1 MVDNHRALGR
11 GGLRVGPLGFG
22 AAVIGN
28 LYTAVDPDT
37 ANGTVHAAL
46 DRGVRYFDTAP
57 HYGLGLSEERLGA
70 GIAGFDRSQVL
81 ISTKV
86 GRLLIDDPSGADRR
100 DVELFD
106 VPASKRRVY
115 DYSRDGVLRSL
126 ESSLDRLGTDH
137 VDILFVHD
145 PDNHYREALEGAFP
159 ALEELRSQGVIRS
172 YGAGMN
178 SPGMLADFVRNTDL
192 DVVMLAGR
200 YTLLDQ
206 GALAELLPLC
216 ARRGVSMVAAGV
228 FNSGLL
234 AVDRPAAGATYDYAP
249 ADEEILARANR
260 IADVCQRH
268 GVSLPQAAVQFP
280 LNHPAVATV
289 VLGARTAEEVNRN
302 ATLFDEPVPL
312 ECWQELVAEGLLA
325 DDVPMP
331 TGARA

>member
-1 MVDNHRALGR
+1 MADNFRTLGR

-28 LYTAVDPDT
+28 LYTAVDSGT
-37 ANGTVHAAL
+37 ASATVHAAL
-46 DRGVRYFDTAP
+46 DSGVRYFDTAP

-70 GIAGFDRSQVL
+70 GIAGFDSSEL
-81 ISTKV
+81 IISTKV
-86 GRLLIDDPSGADRR
+86 GRLLVDNPEGVNQRDP
-100 DVELFD
+100 ELFD
-106 VPASKRRVY
+106 VSASKRRVY

-126 ESSLDRLGTDH
+126 ESSLARLGTDH

-145 PDNHYREALEGAFP
+145 PDNHYAEALDGAFP

-206 GALAELLPLC
+206 GALTELLPLC
-216 ARRGVSMVAAGV
+216 AGRGVSMVAAGV

-234 AVDRPAAGATYDYAP
+234 ARDRPAEDATYDYAP
-249 ADEEILARANR
+249 AQQDVIARANR
-260 IADVCQRH
+260 IADVCERH
-268 GVSLPQAAVQFP
+268 GVTLPQAAAQFP
-280 LNHPAVATV
+280 LNHPAVASV
-289 VLGARTAEEVNRN
+289 VLGARTAAEVTRN
-302 ATLFDEPVPL
+302 ATLFDTPVPL

-331 TGARA
+331 TGATA

>member
-1 MVDNHRALGR
+1 MVHTTRALGR

-28 LYTAVDPDT
+28 LYTALDT
-37 ANGTVHAAL
+37 DSAMATVHTAL
-46 DRGVRYFDTAP
+46 AHGIRYFDTAP

-70 GIAGFDRSQVL
+70 GIADVDRAQLL

-86 GRLLIDDPSGADRR
+86 GRLLVDNPDGVNQR
-100 DVELFD
+100 DTELFD

-126 ESSLDRLGTDH
+126 ESSLERLGTDH

-145 PDNHYREALEGAFP
+145 PDDHYEEALRGAFP
-159 ALEELRSQGVIRS
+159 ALEELRGQGVIRS

-178 SPGMLADFVRNTDL
+178 SPDMLADFVRDTDL

-216 ARRGVSMVAAGV
+216 EQRGVSVVAAGV
-228 FNSGLL
+228 FNSGML

-249 ADEEILARANR
+249 AAEEILARANR
-260 IADVCQRH
+260 IADVCERH
-268 GVSLPQAAVQFP
+268 GATLPQAAAQFP

-289 VLGARTAEEVNRN
+289 VLGARTAAEVTRN
-302 ATLFDEPVPL
+302 ATLFDTPVPL

-325 DDVPMP
+325 DNVPMP
-331 TGARA
+331 TGATA

>member
-1 MVDNHRALGR
+1 LVDTTRALGR

-28 LYTAVDPDT
+28 LYTAVDPET
-37 ANGTVHAAL
+37 ANAAVHVAL
-46 DRGVRYFDTAP
+46 DCGVRYFDTAP

-70 GIAGFDRSQVL
+70 GIAGFDRSRLL

-86 GRLLIDDPSGADRR
+86 GRLLMDNPEGAHERDP
-100 DVELFD
+100 ELFD
-106 VPASKRRVY
+106 VPASKRRVH

-145 PDNHYREALEGAFP
+145 PDNHYQQALDGAFP
-159 ALEELRSQGVIRS
+159 ALEELRAQGVIRS

-206 GALAELLPLC
+206 GAQAELLPLC
-216 ARRGVSMVAAGV
+216 EQRGVSMVAAGV

-234 AVDRPAAGATYDYAP
+234 ARERPAADATYDYAP
-249 ADEEILARANR
+249 ARQEVIARANR
-260 IADVCQRH
+260 IADVCERH
-268 GVSLPQAAVQFP
+268 GVTLPQAAAQFP
-280 LNHPAVATV
+280 VNHPAVATV
-289 VLGARTAEEVNRN
+289 VLGARTAAEVTRN
-302 ATLFDEPVPL
+302 ATLFDRPVPL

-325 DDVPMP
+325 ENVPMP
-331 TGARA
+331 TGATA

>member
-1 MVDNHRALGR
+1 MVDNQRALGR

-46 DRGVRYFDTAP
+46 DCGIRYFDTAP

-145 PDNHYREALEGAFP
+145 PDDHYREALEGAFP

-206 GALAELLPLC
+206 GALGELLPLC

-249 ADEEILARANR
+249 AAEEILARANR
-260 IADVCQRH
+260 IADVCQRY

-302 ATLFDEPVPL
+302 ATLFDEPVPV

-331 TGARA
+331 TGATA

>member
-1 MVDNHRALGR
+1 MVHTTRALGR

-37 ANGTVHAAL
+37 ANATVHAAL
-46 DRGVRYFDTAP
+46 DSGVRYFDTAP

-70 GIAGFDRSQVL
+70 GIAGFDRSEL
-81 ISTKV
+81 IISTKV
-86 GRLLIDDPSGADRR
+86 GRLLLDNPQGAHQRDP
-100 DVELFD
+100 ELFD

-115 DYSRDGVLRSL
+115 DYSRDGLLRSL
-126 ESSLDRLGTDH
+126 ESSLARLGTDQ

-145 PDNHYREALEGAFP
+145 PDNHYEAALDGAFP
-159 ALEELRSQGVIRS
+159 ALAELRSQGVIRS

-178 SPGMLADFVRNTDL
+178 SPGMLADFIRNTDL

-206 GALAELLPLC
+206 GAQAELLPLC
-216 ARRGVSMVAAGV
+216 EQRGVSMVAAGV

-234 AVDRPAAGATYDYAP
+234 ARDRPASDATYDYAP
-249 ADEEILARANR
+249 AKQEIIARANR
-260 IADVCQRH
+260 IADVCERH
-268 GVSLPQAAVQFP
+268 GVSLPEAAAQFP
-280 LNHPAVATV
+280 VNHPAVATV
-289 VLGARTAEEVNRN
+289 VLGARTADEVNRN
-302 ATLFDEPVPL
+302 ATLFDRPVPL

-325 DDVPMP
+325 EDIPMP
-331 TGARA
+331 SGATA

>member
-1 MVDNHRALGR
+1 MVHNTRALGR

-28 LYTAVDPDT
+28 LYTAVDADT
-37 ANGTVHAAL
+37 ANATVHAAL
-46 DRGVRYFDTAP
+46 DTGVRYFDTAP

-70 GIAGFDRSQVL
+70 GIAGVDRSEVI

-86 GRLLIDDPSGADRR
+86 GRLLVDNPSGADQR
-100 DVELFD
+100 DDELFD

-145 PDNHYREALEGAFP
+145 PDHHYEQALDGAFP

-206 GALAELLPLC
+206 GAQAELLPLC
-216 ARRGVSMVAAGV
+216 AQRGVSMVAAGV

-234 AVDRPAAGATYDYAP
+234 ARERPAPDATYDYAP
-249 ADEEILARANR
+249 ARQEVIARANR
-260 IADVCQRH
+260 IADVCERH
-268 GVSLPQAAVQFP
+268 GVTLPEAAAQFP
-280 LNHPAVATV
+280 GNHPSVATV
-289 VLGARTAEEVNRN
+289 VLGARTAAEVTRN
-302 ATLFDEPVPL
+302 ATLFDRPVPL
-312 ECWQELVAEGLLA
+312 ACWQELVGEGLLA
-325 DDVPMP
+325 EDVPMP
-331 TGARA
+331 TGATA

>member
-1 MVDNHRALGR
+1 MVDNKRALGR

-28 LYTAVDPDT
+28 LYTAVDPET
-37 ANGTVHAAL
+37 ANATVHAAL
-46 DRGVRYFDTAP
+46 DSGVRYFDTAP

-70 GIAGFDRSQVL
+70 GIAGFDRSRL
-81 ISTKV
+81 IISSKV
-86 GRLLIDDPSGADRR
+86 GRLLVDNPEGVNQRDP
-100 DVELFD
+100 ELFD
-106 VPASKRRVY
+106 VSASKRRVY

-137 VDILFVHD
+137 MDILFVHD
-145 PDNHYREALEGAFP
+145 PDNHHDEALDGAFP

-206 GALAELLPLC
+206 GAQAELLPLC
-216 ARRGVSMVAAGV
+216 AQRGVSMVAAGV

-234 AVDRPAAGATYDYAP
+234 ARDRPAADATYDYAP
-249 ADEEILARANR
+249 AKQEIVARANR
-260 IADVCQRH
+260 IADVCERH
-268 GVSLPQAAVQFP
+268 GVTLPQAAAQFP
-280 LNHPAVATV
+280 VNHPAVATV
-289 VLGARTAEEVNRN
+289 VLGARTATEVTRN
-302 ATLFDEPVPL
+302 ATLFDRSVPL

-325 DDVPMP
+325 ENVPMP
-331 TGARA
+331 TGATA